1 MPAKRIPCEAVDFRL
16 KHRPGCRQGGRTCRS
31 ERVGPTFGFC
41 VEICIVIAMTVFAAA
56 PHAVSV
62 TEAATRGVSSLV
74 RAAEHGEDVVVERH
88 GKAVAAIV
96 SMAHLEEISRLE
108 HDLRESVLLLARV
121 ATDTGARTDLDA
133 AIEALGLDRAELEAD
148 LADDLAAGRE

>member
-1 MPAKRIPCEAVDFRL
+1 MAL
-16 KHRPGCRQGGRTCRS
+16 
-31 ERVGPTFGFC
+31 
-41 VEICIVIAMTVFAAA
+41 FAAV

-108 HDLRESVLLLARV
+108 QDLRESVLLLARM
-121 ATDTGARTDLDA
+121 ATDSGARTDLDA
-133 AIEALGLDRAELEAD
+133 AIETYGLDRAELEAE
-148 LADDLAAGRE
+148 LAADLAAGRE